1 MRMARFGMAL
11 LVGLVSG
18 CGGNLSSPDFFP
30 KLVGVVIED
39 VTPTQFDALGQTR
52 QYRALGQ
59 YSTPP
64 GSDAAFT
71 SRPVTAEGWESSE
84 ATIAGIS
91 NAGVATA
98 LRNGTT
104 DIRARFGGLTSAPLA
119 LTVAAPL
126 LQAITLTPAAASVP
140 LGLTQALTATGTYR
154 NADGSTRQQS
164 VVEPLSWVSAEPGIA
179 AVTPTANPATV
190 STLLQRVEP
199 VAIRVSA
206 VSADGS
212 LVEAASAITVIA
224 PELVQLVVVHP
235 PAIST
240 APNLSPPFAV
250 PRGATINLQALGIYT
265 DNPTPRAI
273 PGAVSWA
280 SADTGATVISVL
292 TQSNG
297 TLNVTGVAIG
307 ASAVIATAAK
317 NDGLGSVSSEP
328 ATINVG
334 AAVLQSLDGAR
345 ITPSPARVAVGASLQ
360 LAVIGRFSDGSEAMV
375 PAASL
380 NWTSSLTGIATVN
393 ASGVATGRVQGAT
406 VITAT
411 LRQTPATGAGSVST
425 TLTVTDG
432 VCTGPLL
439 QSEGA
444 SVATATTPVLCL
456 ACTVVDE
463 ALAIDNS
470 VATFAS
476 INTTL
481 GLLFGSASLT
491 AASATEVPFAATGQR
506 AGFIISRPPG
516 ELLSLALLGNVTVNT
531 LDASDAVLD
540 SATSQDG
547 LRLTLLG
554 NYVLGQD
561 AFLLSLPVTQ
571 PFRKLQVVQ
580 SAGVATAI
588 ESLRVNAACGVA
600 AQ

>member
-11 LVGLVSG
+11 LVGLISG

-30 KLVGVVIED
+30 QLVGVVIED
-39 VTPTQFDALGQTR
+39 ATPTQFDALGQTR

-64 GSDAAFT
+64 GSDTAFT
-71 SRPVTAEGWESSE
+71 SRPVIAESWESSE

-98 LRNGTT
+98 LRNGSTE
-104 DIRARFGGLTSAPLA
+104 IRARFGGLTSPPVA
-119 LTVAAPL
+119 LRVAAPL
-126 LQAITLTPAAASVP
+126 LRAITLTPAAASVP
-140 LGLTQALTATGTYR
+140 LGLTQAINATGTYL
-154 NADGSTRQQS
+154 NADGSTSQQA
-164 VVEPLSWVSAEPGIA
+164 VIEPLTWVSAEPPIA
-179 AVTPTANPATV
+179 TVTPSANPATV
-190 STLLQRVEP
+190 STLLQSAVP

-206 VSADGS
+206 VAADGR

-224 PELVQLVVVHP
+224 PELVQLVVVRT
-235 PAIST
+235 PASS
-240 APNLSPPFAV
+240 SPPFAV

-265 DNPTPRAI
+265 DNATPRAV
-273 PGAVSWA
+273 PGAVSWV

-297 TLNVTGVAIG
+297 TLDVTGVDIG
-307 ASAVIATAAK
+307 ASTVTATAMQ
-317 NDGLGSVSSEP
+317 NDGVSTISSAP

-345 ITPSPARVAVGASLQ
+345 ITPSPARVPVGASLQ
-360 LAVIGRFSDGSEAMV
+360 LSVIGRFSDGSENMV
-375 PAASL
+375 PPNSL
-380 NWTSSLTGIATVN
+380 DWASSLTSIATVN
-393 ASGVATGRVQGAT
+393 STGVATGRVQGAT

-411 LRQTPATGAGSVST
+411 LRQAPVTGAGSVSAA
-425 TLTVTDG
+425 LTVTDG
-432 VCTGPLL
+432 ICTGPLL

-444 SVATATTPVLCL
+444 TVAANVTPVLCL

-470 VATFAS
+470 VTSFAS
-476 INTTL
+476 INTAL

-491 AASATEVPFAATGQR
+491 ATSATEVPFALAGQR

-531 LDASDAVLD
+531 LDANDAVLD

-571 PFRKLQVVQ
+571 PFRKLQVSQ
-580 SAGVATAI
+580 AAGVVTAI
-588 ESLRVNAACGVA
+588 QSLRVNAACGVA